1 MLQQIKWL
9 WNNIDSKYHPRHI
22 LCLAL
27 SVITSAL
34 LLVNPALTQ
43 RLVDDVIVAQNP
55 APLMGL
61 LMTMLA
67 IKLAREGMRY
77 YMLVTLEKNA
87 QNLVYNL
94 RCKLFSKLQY
104 NDMRFFDRHRAGDL
118 MTRMSADL
126 DWCRHFTSYID
137 YRIIDSLCMFL
148 FTTIY
153 LFCVNWKLT
162 LLLVVVTPILM
173 VITKVYSAHVRPRF
187 MAMRDRLSEMNTAAQ
202 ENIAGNRV
210 VKAFAREEYE
220 KEQFDRRNRAFL
232 QSHLN
237 INKLWLSFYPFIEI
251 LANAMMLITVFV
263 GGLFIIRGELTPGQL
278 AVFTSLSWAL
288 SNPMRELG
296 NLLNDLQ
303 RFSTSAQKVM
313 ELYYVVPMITDGA
326 NAAEHSKMRGKIEFR
341 DVSFRFGSKQVLE
354 DISFTVQPGQTV
366 AIMGPTGSGKTTII
380 NLLSRFYDVS
390 AGEILVDDCNVKQWK
405 LQQLRGGIGT
415 ATQDVFLFSDTVEGN
430 VAFGNQDLTLDE
442 VRDFARRAAA
452 DEFIEK
458 LSDGYDTIIGERG
471 VGLSGGQRQRI
482 ALARALAVRPSI
494 LVMDD
499 TTSAVDME
507 TEQYMQNQLRQ
518 LPFPCTK
525 IIIAQR
531 ISSMQDAD
539 LILVLQNGRIAER
552 GTHEQLLKNRG
563 YYYQTYALQNNLPA
577 EEAI

>member
-137 YRIIDSLCMFL
+137 YRIIDSACMFL

-173 VITKVYSAHVRPRF
+173 VITKV
-187 MAMRDRLSEMNTAAQ
+187 
-202 ENIAGNRV
+202 
-210 VKAFAREEYE
+210 
-220 KEQFDRRNRAFL
+220 
-232 QSHLN
+232 
-237 INKLWLSFYPFIEI
+237 
-251 LANAMMLITVFV
+251 
-263 GGLFIIRGELTPGQL
+263 
-278 AVFTSLSWAL
+278 
-288 SNPMRELG
+288 
-296 NLLNDLQ
+296 
-303 RFSTSAQKVM
+303 
-313 ELYYVVPMITDGA
+313 
-326 NAAEHSKMRGKIEFR
+326 
-341 DVSFRFGSKQVLE
+341 
-354 DISFTVQPGQTV
+354 
-366 AIMGPTGSGKTTII
+366 
-380 NLLSRFYDVS
+380 
-390 AGEILVDDCNVKQWK
+390 
-405 LQQLRGGIGT
+405 
-415 ATQDVFLFSDTVEGN
+415 
-430 VAFGNQDLTLDE
+430 
-442 VRDFARRAAA
+442 
-452 DEFIEK
+452 
-458 LSDGYDTIIGERG
+458 
-471 VGLSGGQRQRI
+471 
-482 ALARALAVRPSI
+482 
-494 LVMDD
+494 
-499 TTSAVDME
+499 
-507 TEQYMQNQLRQ
+507 
-518 LPFPCTK
+518 
-525 IIIAQR
+525 
-531 ISSMQDAD
+531 
-539 LILVLQNGRIAER
+539 
-552 GTHEQLLKNRG
+552 
-563 YYYQTYALQNNLPA
+563 
-577 EEAI
+577 